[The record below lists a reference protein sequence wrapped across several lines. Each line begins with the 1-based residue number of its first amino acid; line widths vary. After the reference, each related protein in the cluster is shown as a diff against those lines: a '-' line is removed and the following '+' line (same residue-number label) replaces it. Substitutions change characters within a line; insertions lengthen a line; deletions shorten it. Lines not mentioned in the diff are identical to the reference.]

1 MILRWTFLSFSL
13 FSLLGFLLQVQAKEN
28 AALMLPQFPKG
39 ISKQD
44 QQILILNLEQE
55 LSTRFN
61 LLSKEVVNE
70 SFRKAIA
77 SLPGD
82 ECTEDNCIL
91 KMQEDLKINLIFNFG
106 ILKSDLVTVM
116 TLRLTDGAKK
126 LVRTEVC
133 APPCDLENQIDL
145 QKNIVQSLLSQ
156 RDQDKSPSNT
166 GEPGIILSKEKII
179 LKEGS
184 DSEVLSVKLA
194 ASPSQDVTLEWESK
208 PEGLMVIEPKKLIFS
223 PQNWDQFQ
231 KFRVYAV
238 EDSVMGKD
246 TTGEIEIFSSSET
259 KDMNYSFSSPKK
271 KVSFSFLDNDQKGIL
286 KINTFPQEAEVFI
299 DGKPF
304 FDDDGNQVLSGGQ
317 IELEPG
323 KRSISIKKL
332 GFMEVTRELE
342 VNRKRL
348 GTWFVNLR
356 PRLSEITI
364 RVPYRYSDSEIYING
379 KPMLSMEGSNKVSA
393 NFPAGRYE
401 IQAIS
406 STDISSIKLIE
417 LTGEE
422 TQEIYFEGFSSK
434 EGFVERSVKTLG
446 VTEAFFGP
454 QTEIL
459 ISRSSDGPLK
469 YVSWNI
475 PGIIYGLKGDRQDI
489 EIFGSQGSGSTETFT
504 ASQGGEDY
512 VINSVSVQKFG
523 MAYVYKNL
531 RPIKLKAGLSQ
542 TSLQFSSSSKS
553 FKYSY
558 PAASAGLGIGMNM
571 SEFLMDAAANFSTKG
586 EGSINAG
593 ISYLF

>member
-1 MILRWTFLSFSL
+1 M
-13 FSLLGFLLQVQAKEN
+13 E
-28 AALMLPQFPKG
+28 
-39 ISKQD
+39 
-44 QQILILNLEQE
+44 
-55 LSTRFN
+55 
-61 LLSKEVVNE
+61 
-70 SFRKAIA
+70 
-77 SLPGD
+77 
-82 ECTEDNCIL
+82 
-91 KMQEDLKINLIFNFG
+91 
-106 ILKSDLVTVM
+106 
-116 TLRLTDGAKK
+116 KK
-126 LVRTEVC
+126 LQE
-133 APPCDLENQIDL
+133 I
-145 QKNIVQSLLSQ
+145 QKNLMQSLLSQ
-156 RDQDKSPSNT
+156 RDLDKSPIMA
-166 GEPGIILSKEKII
+166 GGPGIILSKEKIS
-179 LKEGS
+179 LREGS
-184 DSEVLSVKLA
+184 DSEVINVKLA
-194 ASPSQDVTLEWESK
+194 AAPTQEVTLEWESK
-208 PEGLMVIEPKKLIFS
+208 PEGLMVIEPKKLTFS

-238 EDSVMGKD
+238 EDSVMGED

-271 KVSFSFLDNDQKGIL
+271 VSFSFLDNDQKGIL
-286 KINTFPQEAEVFI
+286 KINTVPQEAEVFI
-299 DGKPF
+299 DGKPY

-422 TQEIYFEGFSSK
+422 TQEIYFEGFSSR

-586 EGSINAG
+586 REALTLELVICFRSN
-593 ISYLF
+593 FRE

>member
-1 MILRWTFLSFSL
+1 MSKNKVVNFHVTWKKFNFKKILSSLSL
-13 FSLLGFLLQVQAKEN
+13 AKE
-28 AALMLPQFPKG
+28 
-39 ISKQD
+39 
-44 QQILILNLEQE
+44 ILINHP
-55 LSTRFN
+55 
-61 LLSKEVVNE
+61 
-70 SFRKAIA
+70 A
-77 SLPGD
+77 
-82 ECTEDNCIL
+82 
-91 KMQEDLKINLIFNFG
+91 M
-106 ILKSDLVTVM
+106 
-116 TLRLTDGAKK
+116 
-126 LVRTEVC
+126 
-133 APPCDLENQIDL
+133 
-145 QKNIVQSLLSQ
+145 
-156 RDQDKSPSNT
+156 T

-379 KPMLSMEGSNKVSA
+379 KPMLSMEGANKVSA

-422 TQEIYFEGFSSK
+422 TQEIYFEGFSSR

-446 VTEAFFGP
+446 VTEAFLDP
-454 QTEIL
+454 
-459 ISRSSDGPLK
+459 RLK
-469 YVSWNI
+469 YLSLDQVMARLNMLAGTYLALFMASKETDRTLKYLD
-475 PGIIYGLKGDRQDI
+475 PKDLEAQRHLLHLKGVR
-489 EIFGSQGSGSTETFT
+489 T
-504 ASQGGEDY
+504 
-512 VINSVSVQKFG
+512 
-523 MAYVYKNL
+523 M
-531 RPIKLKAGLSQ
+531 
-542 TSLQFSSSSKS
+542 
-553 FKYSY
+553 
-558 PAASAGLGIGMNM
+558 
-571 SEFLMDAAANFSTKG
+571 
-586 EGSINAG
+586 
-593 ISYLF
+593 